1 MAKDLQIKITL
12 LFFSNILIREGL
24 GASLARIRSEC
35 TSFIEDILA
44 TSKGTPQFIGK
55 FFN

>member
-1 MAKDLQIKITL
+1 MAKDLQTKIT

-24 GASLARIRSEC
+24 GASLVRIRSES

-55 FFN
+55 FLN